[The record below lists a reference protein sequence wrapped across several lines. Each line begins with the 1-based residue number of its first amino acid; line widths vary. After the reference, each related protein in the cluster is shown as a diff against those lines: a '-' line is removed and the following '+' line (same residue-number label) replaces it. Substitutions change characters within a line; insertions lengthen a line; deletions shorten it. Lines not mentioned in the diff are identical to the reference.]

1 MVHLYYVLYITL
13 SKSES
18 NTNED
23 CYTDPVLVKVIIE
36 DSNLVFQVTPVYLGH
51 LCLLPVL

>member
-13 SKSES
+13 SKPKS
-18 NTNED
+18 NTNKD

-36 DSNLVFQVTPVYLGH
+36 DPNLVFQVTPVCLGH